1 MPNRFTLVRHGP
13 PALRHRV
20 RGVQYA
26 DLAVAAVHVLLQRF
40 IRLEQWSLVEAADT
54 FWRLYWPTAGV
65 ARLVHAGHVHT
76 LAPGYLYLI
85 PPYTRF
91 STECHDRCSKWF
103 IHFTLDGFTSLI
115 RPQIVVIEP
124 TDRLREVL
132 EATCPIGRS
141 RIAASGRQPDHGFQV
156 VELVSLVV
164 RAGLPKLLERRPPGS
179 LEERVLRLLEQ
190 QPMEKL
196 SLATLARA
204 TGLTERR
211 LTALVDR
218 LTGFTPIRY
227 RLELRLNEAMR
238 LLRAGDLPIED
249 VARRCGFPNRYYFT
263 RMFSKHRYMT
273 PAAYRRGSGG

>member
-1 MPNRFTLVRHGP
+1 MPNRVTHVRHGP

-20 RGVQYA
+20 RGVQSA

-54 FWRLYWPTAGV
+54 FWRLYWPTAGE
-65 ARLVHAGHVHT
+65 ARLVHDGRLHT
-76 LAPGYLYLI
+76 ITPGCLYLI

-103 IHFTLDGFTSLI
+103 IHFTLDGFTPLI

-132 EATCPIGRS
+132 AATCPTGRG
-141 RIAASGRQPDHGFQV
+141 RIAASGRQPGHAFQV

-190 QPMEKL
+190 RPTEKL
-196 SLATLARA
+196 SLETLARA
-204 TGLTERR
+204 TGLTERK

-218 LTGFTPIRY
+218 LTGFTPMRY

-263 RMFSKHRYMT
+263 RMFSRHRHMT